1 MKKRTCAL
9 VVGVFVAASGL
20 AASSR
25 TAVSVNGS
33 DSNPCTV
40 ASPCR
45 SFSAA
50 IAQTASGGDVVA
62 LDSGGY
68 GTFIVN
74 QSVTLEAAPGVY
86 AGITVPSGGTGVIVN
101 LSSGIA
107 I

>member
-1 MKKRTCAL
+1 MKARTCSL
-9 VVGVFVAASGL
+9 VLCIFVSVSAF

-50 IAQTASGGDVVA
+50 IAQTALGGDVVA

-74 QSVTLEAAPGVY
+74 QPLTVQAAPGVY

-101 LSSGIA
+101 
-107 I
+107 